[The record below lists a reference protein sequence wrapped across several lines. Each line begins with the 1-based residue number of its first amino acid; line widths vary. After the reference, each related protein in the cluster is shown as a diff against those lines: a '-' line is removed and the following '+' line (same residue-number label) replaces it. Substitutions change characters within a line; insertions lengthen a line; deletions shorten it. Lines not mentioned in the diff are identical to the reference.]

1 MKKFFKVFSTAA
13 FATALLVGC
22 GGGGAPATEES
33 DQAAGATGGTTGTGE
48 VLINIGSA
56 PSSASWYTYFTA
68 MANTI
73 NNNSDKVETAVV
85 EAGGTVV
92 NAINMA
98 NKQQDVGF
106 TMSDIAYD
114 SYHGLGQFDGTN
126 NPGNPD
132 LRLMWNIAP
141 TAMHWAVSQESGIT
155 DFEGLNGQKFNPSSI
170 GGGGEFITF
179 RVFELLGIEPDFQ
192 RMQLEDAGEQV
203 QNGQLVGFSY
213 NGSVPIPKFTEV
225 HSQKPLHILSLSE
238 EQVETVLA
246 EYPYFITST
255 IPADAYPGTEEAT
268 TLGLYT
274 GVAANATLDEDI
286 VYEMTKAYWENLD
299 SVVQS
304 FPLVESETIQN
315 TIDTAPIP
323 LHKGSIRYFEEQGFT
338 IPDEL
343 KVD

>member
-1 MKKFFKVFSTAA
+1 MSSTAIA
-13 FATALLVGC
+13 AALLVGC
-22 GGGGAPATEES
+22 GGGNDSTSQPAAEAPEEK
-33 DQAAGATGGTTGTGE
+33 GGK

-56 PSSASWYTYFTA
+56 PSSTSWYTYFTA
-68 MANTI
+68 MSNAI
-73 NNNSDKVETAVV
+73 NNNSENVETAVI

-98 NKQQDVGF
+98 NKEQEVGF

-114 SYHGLGQFDGTN
+114 SLNGLGQFDGTN

-141 TAMHWAVSQESGIT
+141 TAMHWAVTEESGIT
-155 DFEGLNGQKFNPSSI
+155 EFEELNGKKFNPSSI

-192 RMQLEDAGEQV
+192 RMKLDDAAEQV

-213 NGSVPIPKFTEV
+213 NGGVPIPKFTEV
-225 HSQKPLHILSLSE
+225 HSQKPLRILSLSQD
-238 EQVETVLA
+238 QVDQVLA
-246 EYPYFITST
+246 EYPYFLTST
-255 IPADAYPGTEEAT
+255 IPADAYAGSPEAT

-274 GVAANATLDEDI
+274 GVAVNKGFSEDV

-299 SVVQS
+299 SVIQS
-304 FPLVESETIQN
+304 FPAVEGETIQN
-315 TIDTAPIP
+315 TIDTASIP
-323 LHKGSIRYFEEQGFT
+323 LHTGTIKYFEEQGYT
-338 IPDEL
+338 VPDEL
-343 KVD
+343 KID